1 MQRPRRK
8 QALPWIFSTLFI
20 ASMSLSGA
28 ALAANWRF
36 AVPPF
41 LPQTELQAQYAPL
54 VDFLNAAT
62 GEHFELVTSSS
73 YLSYWSTATKGGA
86 YDLVLDNAPMIDF
99 RVQRQ
104 KFTVLAK
111 ITGVISQSVVTGEK
125 SSIFDA
131 NELIGKK
138 VAAVASPNLS
148 ALAMFQLFPN
158 PIRQPDFIYANDA
171 RAAVQMVLE
180 NKAVAAI
187 VPTPIAIQ
195 FTNLNLVTTTEQTPH
210 LAVAAAPSLPQEV
223 QKKVKQAL
231 LNAPQTVLGQK
242 ALVSLNTTG
251 FEPAS
256 NANYSGYAK
265 WLEGTYGY

>member
-1 MQRPRRK
+1 MQPPRRK
-8 QALPWIFSTLFI
+8 HTLPWIFSTLFI
-20 ASMSLSGA
+20 AGISLSGVA
-28 ALAANWRF
+28 HAANWRF

-41 LPQTELQAQYAPL
+41 LPQAELQAQYAPL
-54 VDFLNAAT
+54 VEFLNATT

-73 YLSYWSTATKGGA
+73 FLSYWNTAAKGGA
-86 YDLVLDNAPMIDF
+86 YDLVLDNAPMVDF
-99 RVQRQ
+99 FVQRQ

-111 ITGVISQSVVTGEK
+111 IAGVISQSVVTNEK
-125 SSIFDA
+125 TNIFEA

-138 VAAVASPNLS
+138 VATVASPSLS

-158 PIRQPDFIYANDA
+158 PMRQPDFIYAHDA
-171 RAAVQMVLE
+171 RAAVQMAQTNQV
-180 NKAVAAI
+180 VAAI
-187 VPTPIAIQ
+187 VPTPVAIQ
-195 FTNLNLVTTTEQTPH
+195 FSNLNLVTTTEQIPH
-210 LAVAAAPSLPQEV
+210 LAVAAAPSMPVET

-242 ALVSLNTTG
+242 ALASLNTTG
-251 FEPAS
+251 FEQAS

>member
-1 MQRPRRK
+1 MQTSNFKRRSISMIGAFLLAST
-8 QALPWIFSTLFI
+8 ALVS
-20 ASMSLSGA
+20 A
-28 ALAANWRF
+28 AHAANWRF

-41 LPQTELQAQYAPL
+41 LPQAELQTQYAPL
-54 VDFLNAAT
+54 VEYLNATT
-62 GEHFELVTSSS
+62 GEHFELVTSNS
-73 YLSYWSTATKGGA
+73 YLSYWNTATKGGA

-111 ITGVISQSVVTGEK
+111 ITGVISQSVVTSEK
-125 SSIFDA
+125 TSIFEA

-138 VAAVASPNLS
+138 VAAVATPNLS

-158 PIRQPDFIYANDA
+158 PMRQPDFVYANDA
-171 RAAVQMVLE
+171 RAAVEMVQ
-180 NKAVAAI
+180 NNQAVAAI

-195 FTNLNLVTTTEQTPH
+195 FTNLNLVTNTEQIPH
-210 LAVAAAPSLPQEV
+210 LAVAAAPSLPPEV

-231 LNAPQTVLGQK
+231 LNASQTLLGQK
-242 ALVSLNTTG
+242 ALTSLNTTT
-251 FEPAS
+251 FEPAT
-256 NANYSGYAK
+256 NASYSGYAK